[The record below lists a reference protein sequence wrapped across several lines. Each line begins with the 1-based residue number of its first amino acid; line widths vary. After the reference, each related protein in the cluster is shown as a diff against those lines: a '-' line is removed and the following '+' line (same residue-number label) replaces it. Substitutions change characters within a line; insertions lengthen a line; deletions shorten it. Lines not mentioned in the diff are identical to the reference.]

1 MQQCPYLSHVR
12 VDTGTRCLLFLST
25 LRLRVSLT
33 AHLPLSGCTDDA
45 FISVS
50 PFVGHW
56 YSRGRPTK
64 HLSSWRGAL
73 HTVRA
78 NDMTNSPSHWRS
90 PRELAFL
97 CRFAPLYLHKTLATR
112 EVETRKSEW
121 HTLMKGYITRRKNV
135 PASSHGRREDS
146 IHCYEEWCRSIDCIL
161 PTSQLINKMKSA
173 IIQLEEAMNTPF
185 IPLSRGII

>member
-1 MQQCPYLSHVR
+1 MPLSQSCESGH
-12 VDTGTRCLLFLST
+12 GNALLTFSLSLEIASVT
-25 LRLRVSLT
+25 HCSLT
-33 AHLPLSGCTDDA
+33 IERVHRRCIHQCLS
-45 FISVS
+45 FRWSLI
-50 PFVGHW
+50 F
-56 YSRGRPTK
+56 SRET
-64 HLSSWRGAL
+64 HGAPVL
-73 HTVRA
+73 LKRRFA
-78 NDMTNSPSHWRS
+78 YDESKSHDQFSFS